1 MPEESRRARRARPLL
16 LLVGGPDV
24 DARIDL
30 MHALSRDFEVCG
42 AGTDARLGESFAQS
56 DLRFSTTACQEKP
69 ISPSTRTACG
79 S

>member
-1 MPEESRRARRARPLL
+1 MPEEPRRARRARPRLR
-16 LLVGGPDV
+16 LVGGPDV

-42 AGTDARLGESFAQS
+42 AGTDAWLGESFAES
-56 DLRFSTTACQEKP
+56 ELRFSTTACHEEP
-69 ISPSTRTACG
+69 IWPSTRTACG